1 MKNKWGNQGNI
12 VSYLFYEYFF
22 TSDICEAIHVTG
34 DNSTSNSER
43 GLYLLS
49 DERASGAPNNP
60 VWKIFAGNRFI
71 FTDGNSNGWRIGPK
85 SSLADGSYYCKG
97 KHILIILKVASMFSE
112 CLCA

>member
-1 MKNKWGNQGNI
+1 MTCQ
-12 VSYLFYEYFF
+12 FF

-34 DNSTSNSER
+34 DNSTSNSEG

-60 VWKIFAGNRFI
+60 VWKNSAGNRFI
-71 FTDGNSNGWRIGPK
+71 FTNGNSEGWRIGPK
-85 SSLADGSYYCKG
+85 SSLADGSYFCKG
-97 KHILIILKVASMFSE
+97 KYILILFVIASLHSE